1 LHILFT
7 KSQNSSEI
15 LIKKFTAKGHRVTN
29 FSILNIKPII
39 IPDINFKDFT
49 SAIFTSSNAVQ
60 NLKNIKNI
68 KNINHLKCFCVGEET
83 AEIAKKIGFL
93 NIVSAGGNYIKLR
106 DLIFKSCDK
115 AKENFIY
122 VRGEFIS
129 NDLEGDFKK
138 QGYNLKSATNYTAE
152 PNLNIDH
159 QLIEDLKNKLV
170 DVIFVYSKRTA
181 DQLLKI
187 ILNHKITNELD
198 NCSLNCISINVANTL
213 KRLKWKRIKIF
224 SPGEEE
230 LSLL

>member
-1 LHILFT
+1 MHILFT

-15 LIKKFTAKGHRVTN
+15 LIKRFSDKGHRVTN

-49 SAIFTSSNAVQ
+49 VVIFTSSNAVQ
-60 NLKNIKNI
+60 NLKNIKNAS
-68 KNINHLKCFCVGEET
+68 HLKCFCVGEET
-83 AEIAKKIGFL
+83 AAAAKKIGFF
-93 NIVSAGGNYIKLR
+93 NIQVAGGNYIELR

-138 QGYNLKSATNYTAE
+138 QGYNLKSVINYTAE

-159 QLIEDLKNKLV
+159 QLIEDLKNKLI
-170 DVIFVYSKRTA
+170 DVIFVYSKRAA

-187 ILNHKITNELD
+187 ILNHKIMNDLD

>member
-7 KSQNSSEI
+7 KSQNSSET
-15 LIKKFTAKGHRVTN
+15 LIKRFVAKGHRVSN
-29 FSILNIKPII
+29 FPILNIKPIT

-49 SAIFTSSNAVQ
+49 AVIFTSSNAVQ
-60 NLKNIKNI
+60 NLKNIR
-68 KNINHLKCFCVGEET
+68 NINHLKCFCVGEET
-83 AEIAKKIGFL
+83 AEFVKKIGFL
-93 NIVSAGGNYIKLR
+93 NIQVAGGNYIELR

-115 AKENFIY
+115 AKEKFIY

-138 QGYNLKSATNYTAE
+138 EGYNLKSATNYTAE

-170 DVIFVYSKRTA
+170 DVIFVYSKRAA

-187 ILNHKITNELD
+187 ILNHKIANDLD

-213 KRLKWKRIKIF
+213 KRLNWKKIKIF
-224 SPGEEE
+224 SPGQEE

>member
-1 LHILFT
+1 M
-7 KSQNSSEI
+7 
-15 LIKKFTAKGHRVTN
+15 
-29 FSILNIKPII
+29 
-39 IPDINFKDFT
+39 
-49 SAIFTSSNAVQ
+49 Q

-68 KNINHLKCFCVGEET
+68 SHLKCFCVGEET
-83 AEIAKKIGFL
+83 AEFAKKIGFL
-93 NIVSAGGNYIKLR
+93 NIQVAGGNYIELR

-115 AKENFIY
+115 VKEKFIY

-129 NDLEGDFKK
+129 NDLEGEFKK
-138 QGYNLKSATNYTAE
+138 EGYSLKSTTNYTAE

-187 ILNHKITNELD
+187 ILNHKIANDLD

-213 KRLKWKRIKIF
+213 KRLNWKKIKIF

>member
-7 KSQNSSEI
+7 KSQNSSET
-15 LIKKFTAKGHRVTN
+15 LIKRFVAKGHRVTN

-39 IPDINFKDFT
+39 ILDINFKDFT
-49 SAIFTSSNAVQ
+49 GVIFTSSNAVQ
-60 NLKNIKNI
+60 NLKNIR
-68 KNINHLKCFCVGEET
+68 NINHLKCFCVGEET
-83 AEIAKKIGFL
+83 AEVAKKIGFL
-93 NIVSAGGNYIKLR
+93 NIQVAGGNYIELR

-115 AKENFIY
+115 AKEKFIY

-138 QGYNLKSATNYTAE
+138 EGYNLKSATNYTTE
-152 PNLNIDH
+152 PNLNIDR

-187 ILNHKITNELD
+187 ILNHKIANDLD

-213 KRLKWKRIKIF
+213 KRLNWKKIKIF

>member
-1 LHILFT
+1 MHILFT

-15 LIKKFTAKGHRVTN
+15 LIKRFADKGHRITN

-49 SAIFTSSNAVQ
+49 AVIFTSSNAVQ
-60 NLKNIKNI
+60 NLKNIKNVS
-68 KNINHLKCFCVGEET
+68 HLKCFCVGEET
-83 AEIAKKIGFL
+83 AAAAKKIGFF
-93 NIVSAGGNYIKLR
+93 NIQVAGGNYIELR

-138 QGYNLKSATNYTAE
+138 QGYNLKSVINYTAE

-159 QLIEDLKNKLV
+159 QLIEDLKNKLI
-170 DVIFVYSKRTA
+170 DVIFVYSKRAA

-187 ILNHKITNELD
+187 ILNHKIMDDLD

>member
-1 LHILFT
+1 LRILFT
-7 KSQNSSEI
+7 KSQNSSEV
-15 LIKKFTAKGHRVTN
+15 LVNKFISKGHNVTN
-29 FSILNIKPII
+29 FSILNVKPII
-39 IPDINFKDFT
+39 TPDINFKDFT
-49 SAIFTSSNAVQ
+49 SIIFTSSNAI
-60 NLKNIKNI
+60 NHLANIENI
-68 KNINHLKCFCVGEET
+68 GHLKCFCVGEQT
-83 AEIAKKIGFL
+83 AAVAKKKGFL
-93 NIVSAGGNYIKLR
+93 NIHVASGNYFELK
-106 DLIFKSCDK
+106 DLIFKTFDK
-115 AKENFIY
+115 SKEKFIY

-129 NDLEGDFKK
+129 NDLEGEFKK
-138 QGYNLKSATNYTAE
+138 EGYSLKSTINYTAE

-187 ILNHKITNELD
+187 ILNHKIANDLD

-213 KRLKWKRIKIF
+213 KRLNWKKIKIF

>member
-15 LIKKFTAKGHRVTN
+15 LIKRFADKGHRVTN
-29 FSILNIKPII
+29 FPILNIKPIT

-49 SAIFTSSNAVQ
+49 AVIFTSSNAVQ
-60 NLKNIKNI
+60 NLKNIKNVS
-68 KNINHLKCFCVGEET
+68 HLKCFCVGEET
-83 AEIAKKIGFL
+83 ASAAKKIGFL
-93 NIVSAGGNYIKLR
+93 NIQVAGGNYIELR

-138 QGYNLKSATNYTAE
+138 QGYNLKSVINYTAE
-152 PNLNIDH
+152 SNLNIDH
-159 QLIEDLKNKLV
+159 QLIEDLKNKLI
-170 DVIFVYSKRTA
+170 DVIFVYSKRAA

-187 ILNHKITNELD
+187 ILNHKIMNDLE